1 MHIVFKEMVRKESN
15 LIAVPTL
22 LHKDAVEI
30 IDQWLLDN
38 KRQLTT
44 SQKNCL
50 LTSVEKCPLPL
61 YMKIIFN
68 NTLTWTSFK
77 PIEET
82 HLQDTV
88 RDSIEHL
95 YTTLETRFGQMF
107 VSRVLGYITAG
118 SYEGFYFC
126 AFEYLEI

>member
-30 IDQWLLDN
+30 IDQWILDN

-50 LTSVEKCPLPL
+50 LTSVEECPLPL

-88 RDSIEHL
+88 RDSIEDL
-95 YTTLETRFGQMF
+95 FTTLEAKYGQMF

-118 SYEGFYFC
+118 SYGGFYFC

>member
-1 MHIVFKEMVRKESN
+1 MYMHIVFKEMVSESN
-15 LIAVPTL
+15 LITVPTL

-38 KRQLTT
+38 KRQVTT

-50 LTSVEKCPLPL
+50 LASVEKCPLPL
-61 YMKIIFN
+61 YMKMIFN
-68 NTLTWTSFK
+68 NTLAWTSLK

-82 HLQDTV
+82 RLQDTV

-95 YTTLETRFGQMF
+95 FTTLETRFGQMF

-118 SYEGFYFC
+118 NYGGFLFWC
-126 AFEYLEI
+126 F